1 MPLTGGTS
9 TARGGCTSVIAG
21 SGRQAFAVAEYD
33 ADLQPIGRRLITT
46 WPTVVDPHVPQGM
59 IFVVFDPARCE
70 HVAMVHPSY
79 EETKRG
85 IRR

>member
-1 MPLTGGTS
+1 MS
-9 TARGGCTSVIAG
+9 
-21 SGRQAFAVAEYD
+21 EYD
-33 ADLQPIGRRLITT
+33 ADLSPYNPCREIVNT